1 MSIILCMIIIA
12 VAIRAL
18 LRRVDV
24 RLVLL
29 TASVALFALAG
40 KLPQLFVKMSEEL
53 ANPRTVV
60 PICSALGFAY
70 VLRVTECDKHLV
82 HLLLRP
88 LNHPFARALLIPG
101 CVAAGFVVNIA
112 ITGQTGTAAVVG
124 TILLPLLLSKGI
136 SRATAGSLLLL
147 GCSMGGQ
154 LFNPGSAEIVTLNGE
169 IPVVGGIPMQRFL
182 PLNLIACVTALLVY
196 WYLAARRE
204 RARRLTALRLVE
216 MSENCGPERPLPIAA
231 LPFRI
236 NPAKAA
242 APFVPLLLLMG
253 SLCRPNSNPLH
264 GTPEH
269 VTILAAM
276 LIGVVAAGLTS
287 PSRMDKLTRA
297 FFDGMGFAYGQ
308 IISITVSAT
317 LFAEGIKVNGL
328 IQNMV
333 GRLSARP
340 GPALLASLLLPWGLA
355 ALSGSGA
362 GAAISMI
369 HALIPGAH
377 AMHLDPTQT
386 GAVIAVAAQLGR
398 TMSPVAA
405 VTILC
410 ATLAIATPMPRDADA
425 DTAEAGMETNIEA
438 SERNVATM
446 ALTLAKRVAPPLL
459 AGGMVMYL
467 AALAGIGR

>member
-1 MSIILCMIIIA
+1 MSVTLCMMIIA
-12 VAIRAL
+12 AVVWAL

-40 KLPQLFVKMSEEL
+40 KLPALFVIMSEGL
-53 ANPRTVV
+53 TKPSTVV

-88 LNHPFARALLIPG
+88 LKHPLARVLLIPG

-112 ITGQTGTAAVVG
+112 ITGQTGTAAIVG

-154 LFNPGSAEIVTLNGE
+154 LFNPGAAEIRTLNDE
-169 IPVVGGIPMQRFL
+169 TGIKSGILAQRFIS
-182 PLNLIACVTALLVY
+182 LNLIACVIALVVY
-196 WYLAARRE
+196 WYFAARRE
-204 RARRLTALRLVE
+204 RAYRLTALRLGGTDE
-216 MSENCGPERPLPIAA
+216 HCDLERPLSPNAQ
-231 LPFRI
+231 PFRI
-236 NPAKAA
+236 NLAKSAV
-242 APFVPLLLLMG
+242 PFVPLLLLMG
-253 SLCRPNSNPLH
+253 SLCRPLSNPLH
-264 GTPEH
+264 GLPEH
-269 VTILAAM
+269 VTILATM

-287 PSRMDKLTRA
+287 PSQTGKLTRA

-317 LFAEGIKVNGL
+317 LFAEGIAANGL
-328 IQNMV
+328 IKSMT
-333 GRLSARP
+333 GRLSGRP
-340 GPALLASLLLPWGLA
+340 GPALLASLLLPGGLA

-369 HALIPGAH
+369 HALIPNTP
-377 AMHLDPTQT
+377 AMRLDPAQT
-386 GAVIAVAAQLGR
+386 GAVIAIAAQLGR

-410 ATLAIATPMPRDADA
+410 ATLAIATPIPRDADA
-425 DTAEAGMETNIEA
+425 DAAEAERESRIEA
-438 SERNVATM
+438 SDKNVATM
-446 ALTLAKRVAPPLL
+446 ALTLAKQVALPLL
-459 AGGMVMYL
+459 AGGAVMYL